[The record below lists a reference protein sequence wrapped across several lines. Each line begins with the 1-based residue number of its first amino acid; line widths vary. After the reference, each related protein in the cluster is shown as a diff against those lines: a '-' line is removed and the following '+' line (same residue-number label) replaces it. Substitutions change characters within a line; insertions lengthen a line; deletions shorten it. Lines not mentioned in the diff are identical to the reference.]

1 MPWDY
6 IERNAYF
13 KLNNIDPYKVLDV
26 TKDTDPKKIRNN
38 YKKLALLLHPDK
50 SKKNSMEFMVLK
62 ECYIFIIE
70 DQKELVSEDH
80 TKRDMSSFLLA
91 RNDNEA
97 ISNESSFTLNDLN
110 NPEIRKAL
118 LPESDVNVLAVPVG
132 NADRSDPEINNFF
145 GKKKKFDI
153 KYFNAI
159 FEIEKDLNKEIVL
172 RDHQVKPY
180 NETLDNDYAEIIMY
194 NGEMTIKKPIN
205 KGDTSKKTINIENLS
220 KKELKKLV
228 DEKISKTKKIQREAY
243 SVPSRPQVSV
253 TKISEEIF
261 EQDLIDKKNEQLR
274 KNRDYLINQAE
285 NKKKLLLRIENG
297 GI

>member
-6 IERNAYF
+6 TERNAYF

-194 NGEMTIKKPIN
+194 NGEMAIKKPIN